1 MTERRHVVKVRIGSE
16 EYALR
21 SDRSE
26 AHTRAAAERVD
37 RALREVQE
45 SVTVVETHKAAILAA
60 LSVADELL
68 QARSAQ
74 QDTARRLR
82 HLSSELERLLPPA
95 RRPSRGGSGPF
106 ASPGGD
112 A

>member
-1 MTERRHVVKVRIGSE
+1 MSERRQVVKVRIGSE

-26 AHTRAAAERVD
+26 AHTRAAADRVD

-45 SVTVVETHKAAILAA
+45 SVTVVEIHKAAILAA
-60 LSVADELL
+60 LAVADELL
-68 QARSAQ
+68 QARKAQ
-74 QDTARRLR
+74 EDTARRLR
-82 HLSSELERLLPPA
+82 QLSGELQRLLPPA
-95 RRPSRGGSGPF
+95 KRPSRGTSGPF

>member
-1 MTERRHVVKVRIGSE
+1 MTERRNVVKVRIGSE

-26 AHTRAAAERVD
+26 AHTRAVAERVD

-60 LSVADELL
+60 LAVADELL
-68 QARSAQ
+68 EARRTQ
-74 QDTARRLR
+74 EDTAKRLR
-82 HLSSELERLLPPA
+82 QLSGELERLLPPA

-106 ASPGGD
+106 ASSGGGT
-112 A
+112 